1 MYTTRAI
8 YLEDGSVQKLL
19 EQTDHFLNNVAV
31 EGRLKVIK
39 DLRDLL
45 GSVWTR
51 PFSFVEDRESLDA
64 ILYILVNKM
73 QVVSQ
78 NYVTKLLN
86 QTNREQEEDEILKE
100 NVVLQILVQSL
111 KTELD
116 LILKGVR

>member
-1 MYTTRAI
+1 MNTTRAT

-19 EQTDHFLNNVAV
+19 EQTDHILNNVAV
-31 EGRLKVIK
+31 EGRVKVIK

-86 QTNREQEEDEILKE
+86 QTNREPEEDEILKE